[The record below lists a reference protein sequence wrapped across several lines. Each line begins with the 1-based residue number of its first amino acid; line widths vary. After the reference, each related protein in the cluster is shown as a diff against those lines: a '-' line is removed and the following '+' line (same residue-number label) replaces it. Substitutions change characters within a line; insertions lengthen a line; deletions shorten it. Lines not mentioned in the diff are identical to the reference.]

1 MSLSVC
7 RLCVCVCVNSI
18 DSLECVCSQC
28 PLLTSKLT
36 RRILN
41 FIDDLCLPRVAF
53 NFSSLREIFTHF
65 AAAAAAASALSHMA
79 YD

>member
-1 MSLSVC
+1 MCECVSSV
-7 RLCVCVCVNSI
+7 
-18 DSLECVCSQC
+18 ECVCSQC

-36 RRILN
+36 RCILN

-65 AAAAAAASALSHMA
+65 AAAAAAGASALSASHMA

>member
-1 MSLSVC
+1 MCECVISV
-7 RLCVCVCVNSI
+7 
-18 DSLECVCSQC
+18 ECVCSQC

-36 RRILN
+36 RCILN

-65 AAAAAAASALSHMA
+65 AAAAAAAGASALSASHMA

>member
-1 MSLSVC
+1 M
-7 RLCVCVCVNSI
+7 CVCEQYRWCV
-18 DSLECVCSQC
+18 ECVCSQC

-36 RRILN
+36 RCILN

-65 AAAAAAASALSHMA
+65 AADAGAAAGASALSASHMA

>member
-1 MSLSVC
+1 M
-7 RLCVCVCVNSI
+7 CVCEQSVV
-18 DSLECVCSQC
+18 CVCSQC

-65 AAAAAAASALSHMA
+65 AAAAGAASALSALSHMA